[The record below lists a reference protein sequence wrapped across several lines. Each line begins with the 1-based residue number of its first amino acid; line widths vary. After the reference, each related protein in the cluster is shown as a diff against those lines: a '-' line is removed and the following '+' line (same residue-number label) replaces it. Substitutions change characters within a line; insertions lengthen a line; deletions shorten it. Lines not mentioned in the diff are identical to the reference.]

1 MVTVQ
6 FSTSR
11 RRLLGL
17 AFGALTGSA
26 LLTACGGAG
35 NGTQAVTSAATV
47 AATTKAG
54 ATQGITS
61 AATVTATTHG
71 SASSTGSSTTAA
83 AAVTA
88 PAAASAVFSVFL
100 PSSVGLVAGWKLLTP
115 RFEAANPGL
124 QVNVSPTVDVTKLQT
139 MIAAGTPPDVTHFD
153 RYLVGTWAVKGLFQ
167 PVDDLLRGLDPVKT
181 FLAPTVKEATYKGK
195 LYAMPQ
201 DTGIRGLYWNVGQLQ
216 QAGLDAKLGP
226 QSWDDLNHYAQ
237 VLTQQGGT
245 PSTQRFGMLPWIG
258 NWYNIGWIW
267 TFGGDYF
274 DDQTF
279 RPTLNRPE
287 NVQAYDWM
295 LGYAKQ
301 YGTPTALTSA
311 GVSGDLMK
319 SFAQDQRV
327 AMIPAHW
334 GLTGAMQQGTPTFQY
349 GGGVV
354 PHPPGG
360 KNGTWQGGFSFARPV
375 GGKRPEAVQQLYTFL
390 ADTQN
395 QVTYY
400 QATHQLPE
408 SLAALDQ
415 VKQTIGSPG
424 QLFIAELPTAQWRWP
439 YTDVMLTALNQAQN
453 DVLSLKTPTRQALD
467 TAQQTLLAQ
476 YSDYWGK

>member
-1 MVTVQ
+1 
-6 FSTSR
+6 
-11 RRLLGL
+11 
-17 AFGALTGSA
+17 
-26 LLTACGGAG
+26 
-35 NGTQAVTSAATV
+35 
-47 AATTKAG
+47 
-54 ATQGITS
+54 
-61 AATVTATTHG
+61 
-71 SASSTGSSTTAA
+71 
-83 AAVTA
+83 
-88 PAAASAVFSVFL
+88 
-100 PSSVGLVAGWKLLTP
+100 
-115 RFEAANPGL
+115 
-124 QVNVSPTVDVTKLQT
+124 
-139 MIAAGTPPDVTHFD
+139 
-153 RYLVGTWAVKGLFQ
+153 VKGLFQ
-167 PVDDLLRGLDPVKT
+167 PVDDLLRVLDPNKT

-201 DTGIRGLYWNVGQLQ
+201 DTGIRGLFWNVAQLQ

-237 VLTQQGGT
+237 VLTQQAGT
-245 PSTQRFGMLPWIG
+245 PATQRFGMLPWIS

-301 YGTPTALTSA
+301 YGTPAALTSA
-311 GVSGDLMK
+311 GVTGDLLK

-334 GLTGAMQQGTPTFQY
+334 GLTGTMQQGTPNFQY

-375 GGKRPEAVQQLYTFL
+375 GGKHPEAVQQLYTFL

-395 QVTYY
+395 QITYY
-400 QATHQLPE
+400 QATHQLPA

-424 QLFIAELPTAQWRWP
+424 QLFIAELPSAQWRWP
-439 YTDVMLTALNQAQN
+439 YTDVMLTALNQAQ
-453 DVLSLKTPTRQALD
+453 DAVLSLKTPTQQALD

-476 YSDYWGK
+476 YADYWGK